1 MIIKDGIVIK
11 TALHKI
17 LMANTNVNIT
27 TLRRNLY
34 DNGAEIESIYSSN
47 FSARE
52 RNELK
57 CSASSSIQTIRF
69 RRPTGR

>member
-11 TALHKI
+11 TALHK
-17 LMANTNVNIT
+17 MNGQHE
-27 TLRRNLY
+27 REHDDFEENLC

-47 FSARE
+47 LSPRE
-52 RNELK
+52 GNELK